1 MTDRKG
7 MTVRSS
13 RKLGELL
20 VDQRV
25 LPRDVLED
33 LLRVEADSGRPL
45 AKLLVERGHVRE
57 EDVLRAVASR
67 VDVPFVDLD
76 DALLEPQATGML
88 PFERAAELLAMPVRR
103 ESDGTVLVAVADPF
117 NGNLRLAL
125 EEDMKSPVTLA
136 MATREGI
143 HRAIEFVYG
152 KAAVTAESKPE
163 PSINDM
169 LTYVMEN
176 GGSDLHLTS
185 GVPPQIRVN
194 GRLMPIPGYDP
205 LMPAEL
211 RRMIYGILTERQR
224 EALEEHLELDGSHPL
239 PGRGRFRMNVFFQ
252 RDSIGAVFR
261 AIPTEIMS
269 IEELG
274 MPPVLAEFA
283 ELHRGLVL
291 VTGPT
296 GAGKSTT
303 LAAIIDR
310 INNRR
315 AVHILTIED
324 PIEFLHRHKKA
335 IVNQR
340 EVGNDTLGFQT
351 ALRHALRQDPDVL
364 LVGEMRDLETI
375 STALTAAETGHLVF
389 ATLHT
394 QDAPQTVDRIID
406 VFPAHQQ
413 QQVRVQ
419 LAATLQAIV
428 TQQLVPSRDGRGRVA
443 AAEVLVATPAI
454 RNLIREGKTQQIATA
469 MQSGGKY
476 GMQTMDQSLADLVK
490 RQKIT
495 FEEAVDRCV
504 NLEDLRR
511 LTGRVA

>member
-1 MTDRKG
+1 

-25 LPRDVLED
+25 LPRDVLEE
-33 LLRVEADSGRPL
+33 LLEIEADSGRPL

-67 VDVPFVDLD
+67 VDVSFVDLD
-76 DALLEPQATGML
+76 DALLEPQATGLL
-88 PFERAAELLAMPVRR
+88 PFEQAVGLMAMPVHR
-103 ESDGTVLVAVADPF
+103 EPDGSILVAVADPF
-117 NGNLRLAL
+117 DGHVRAAL
-125 EEDMKSPVTLA
+125 EETMNSAVTLA

-143 HRAIEFVYG
+143 LRAIEFVYG
-152 KAAVTAESKPE
+152 KVPVATETRSE
-163 PSINDM
+163 PSVNDM
-169 LTYVMEN
+169 LAYVIDN

-185 GVPPQIRVN
+185 GVPPQIRLN
-194 GRLMPIPGYDP
+194 GHLSPIPGYEP
-205 LMPAEL
+205 LMPAQL

-261 AIPTEIMS
+261 AIPTEIS
-269 IEELG
+269 TLEQLG
-274 MPPVLAEFA
+274 MPPVVSEFA
-283 ELHRGLVL
+283 DLQRGLVL

-303 LAAIIDR
+303 LASIIDR
-310 INNRR
+310 INSRR

-340 EVGNDTLGFQT
+340 EVGNDTLGFQA

-406 VFPAHQQ
+406 VFPSHQQ

-419 LAATLQAIV
+419 LASTLQAIV
-428 TQQLVPSRDGRGRVA
+428 TQQLIPSRDGRGRVA
-443 AAEVLVATPAI
+443 AAEVLVVTPAV
-454 RNLIREGKTQQIATA
+454 RNLIREGKTSQITTA

-476 GMQTMDQSLADLVK
+476 GMQTMDQSLAELVK
-490 RQKIT
+490 RHKIT
-495 FEEAVDRCV
+495 FEAAVERCV